1 MVELLFNGV
10 FYPCRQIVLDIA
22 ISVVKVR
29 FIYEW
34 FNYSIASLKC
44 KLIERIRSFCPIAVT
59 RAFQSMNIN
68 THHSLTLFPG
78 SFDLILAPWAISRLT
93 PDQYY

>member
-34 FNYSIASLKC
+34 C
-44 KLIERIRSFCPIAVT
+44 
-59 RAFQSMNIN
+59 
-68 THHSLTLFPG
+68 G
-78 SFDLILAPWAISRLT
+78 
-93 PDQYY
+93 